1 MEGRSTN
8 WGTFLEVPC
17 MRILV
22 SRDLY
27 WVPPPSGNCHLGFS
41 GLMGPF
47 WGAYD
52 FLGIYSPSFGNTYT
66 RFREDLL
73 QG

>member
-1 MEGRSTN
+1 
-8 WGTFLEVPC
+8 

-27 WVPPPSGNCHLGFS
+27 WVPPPSGNCHSGFS

-47 WGAYD
+47 WGTYD
-52 FLGIYSPSFGNTYT
+52 NITPILGTYSPSFGNTYT